1 MRTFYITLAIG
12 IFLSFLKVEAKD
24 VTQYQLDSLYAELK
38 EAAYPS
44 DSIMVLYNIFDASSR
59 SQQKQVARSLYS
71 IAKRTNDIE
80 VQLDILRNLGNIF
93 LGNDSV
99 QGIIISEAEKLP
111 SGSEQKETLMF
122 LRLLRVTTNSLM
134 ATPEQRHKFI
144 GDVLNKY
151 KNREDNLSAINQ
163 LEMLYTLC
171 VYLDATI
178 QGDLLEKYMEE
189 SAEKI
194 DKLPFGLYAFKNMF
208 YAHSAL
214 MYTKN
219 QEYKKAVESDRK
231 LLGIMDQLEKD
242 YNDKGRV
249 FKDFDRNR
257 YICYRRMLYNYPAL
271 SKGEVENIM
280 KRIWYLVSD
289 NADLRADFQ
298 ARPLA
303 EAFYYMAV
311 KDYVNATPMLVSLL
325 DSDLGGNEYLRPR
338 LQEMLCTAAEAI
350 GDKELHATALKQYV
364 DVLKKQIELK
374 TQDRIRELQVI
385 YEMDNL
391 TRENERLEEVRAL
404 AELKHQKLIMIGVGV
419 IGVIL
424 LIGVLVMFRL
434 YRRARKLS
442 KGLSKTNRE
451 LEKERNALKESE
463 QQLIEAR
470 DKADSVSKM
479 KGDFLDNMTHEVLEP
494 LNAISGYTQLIV
506 DSIGPDLQKS
516 LEKYVKIV
524 DMNCELLNTVVTD
537 AISLSSLSKDTL
549 SVVKQKVSVKKI
561 CNNALSSIEYAPKA
575 GVKVIFLKEDAPDTF
590 IDTDSTRVQQVL
602 ANLLHNGAKF
612 TDFGNVTLDYY
623 LDEENNT
630 ISFTVT
636 DTGSGIPEGKED
648 AIFERFEKIDPHSQG
663 LGIGLP
669 IARQIAQLL
678 GGDVVLDRNYHSG
691 ARFIFTIPVK

>member
-1 MRTFYITLAIG
+1 MRTFYITFIIVIVLPL
-12 IFLSFLKVEAKD
+12 FKLEARD
-24 VTQYQLDSLYAELK
+24 VTQNQLDSLYAELK
-38 EAAYPS
+38 EAAYPN
-44 DSIMVLYNIFDASSR
+44 DSIMMLYNIFDASSR
-59 SQQKQVARSLYS
+59 GEQKKLARNLYS

-80 VQLDILRNLGNIF
+80 VQLDILRNLGNIY
-93 LGNDSV
+93 LGNDSA
-99 QGIIISEAEKLP
+99 QSLIISEAEKLP
-111 SGSEQKETLMF
+111 SGPEQKETLMF

-134 ATPEQRHKFI
+134 ATPEQRQRYMSET
-144 GDVLNKY
+144 LNKY
-151 KNREDNLSAINQ
+151 KNRDDNMSALNQ

-171 VYLDATI
+171 VYLDAAI
-178 QGDLLEKYMEE
+178 QGELLEKYMEE
-189 SAEKI
+189 SEEMI

-214 MYTKN
+214 MYTRSMHY
-219 QEYKKAVESDRK
+219 EKAVEADRK
-231 LLGIMDQLEKD
+231 LLGIMDDLEKE
-242 YNDKGRV
+242 YNRHGRV

-271 SKGEVENIM
+271 SRGDIEKIM
-280 KRIWYLVSD
+280 KRIWYLVSC

-298 ARPLA
+298 SRPLA

-311 KDYVNATPMLVSLL
+311 KDFVKAKDILVSLL
-325 DSDLGGNEYLRPR
+325 DCDLGGNEYLRPR
-338 LQEMLCTAAEAI
+338 LSEMLCTAAEAT
-350 GDKELHATALKQYV
+350 GDKELYTTALKKYV
-364 DVLKKQIELK
+364 DILKNQIELK
-374 TQDRIRELQVI
+374 SQNRYRELQII

-391 TRENERLEEVRAL
+391 TRENERLEEVTAL
-404 AELKHQKLIMIGVGV
+404 AELRHQKFIMIGVGV
-419 IGVIL
+419 IGVML

-442 KGLSKTNRE
+442 KGLSKTNLA
-451 LEKERNALKESE
+451 LENERNALRESE
-463 QQLIEAR
+463 RQLIDAR

-479 KGDFLDNMTHEVLEP
+479 KSDFLDNMTHEVLEP

-506 DSIGPDLQKS
+506 DSIGPDLQKR

-549 SVVKQKVSVKKI
+549 SIVKHKVSLNKI
-561 CNNALSSIEYAPKA
+561 CNDALSSIRYAPKPE
-575 GVKVIFLKEDAPDTF
+575 VEVNFLKEGVSDIT
-590 IDTDSTRVQQVL
+590 IETDPTRVQQVL

-612 TDFGNVTLDYY
+612 TDIGNVTLDYE
-623 LDEENNT
+623 LDKKNNI

-648 AIFERFEKIDPHSQG
+648 VIFERFEKVDPHSQG
-663 LGIGLP
+663 LGLGLS

-678 GGDVVLDRNYHSG
+678 GGDVVLDKNYHRG
-691 ARFIFTIPVK
+691 AKFIFTLPLK